1 MDRKTKRRARVL
13 AGFLIVMSVCT
24 VLSRAA
30 ASVLVAQVQ
39 VEKPGRGK
47 LSYSCGGSGTVV
59 PVQEKTIFLW
69 ADQQV
74 EWAAETG
81 SIVKAGDC
89 LIQFRMEHLQRAIQ
103 NKQAE
108 LAQLEIQIQ
117 QQQISARGT
126 ARVPT
131 AERALQNLKDAKER
145 LQEAQE
151 KEAKAQEEYDQFGGS
166 AWTGL
171 SSGRSGTISGRSDN
185 GAEGGQTG
193 SFGDAVSAGQQ
204 TGGFGDM
211 SGNQRAGGLGDASAS
226 QQSASSEGTSGSDQP
241 GASVC
246 TSSGRQPGAFGGSSG
261 SDESGNSD
269 DTSGGQPGISGGTPG
284 GSQPGTSGGT
294 PGGSQ
299 PGTSGGSSGSDRPG
313 NSDDTSGS
321 NRPGNSDDTSGS
333 NHPGNSDD
341 TSGSNHPG
349 NSDDTSGGQPGGDTP
364 GTPGGATDG
373 DQPGTSDDNPGA
385 IFPDDSSNMSSRE
398 QELKAALQQAQ
409 ADVEAARQ
417 AVAQAQTDYT
427 FAQKE
432 DSAQSTNEA
441 NAVQSAQ
448 LGAQSLNVQA
458 DTARRALEELTA
470 YQNAGGKICAEQEC
484 TVLMSSV
491 QTGTFTTGAEV
502 MVTGSGGWKLKGYA
516 DAKDK
521 EKLKAGAEAEIRLG
535 AGKKKTVRIE
545 SIAAERAAGSGNGAG
560 ERGSSSQS
568 LQFCWYA
575 RLPEN
580 TAAENGNAFTWNVN
594 SSSDQEYE
602 QLIPLTALRED
613 STGAYCLI
621 LSEEK
626 NMLGRVQTAR
636 RIPVTVLEKDA
647 QKAAVTSTLQ
657 GTDQIIVSSEK
668 YVEEGDRVRIKE

>member
-1 MDRKTKRRARVL
+1 
-13 AGFLIVMSVCT
+13 MSVCT

-81 SIVKAGDC
+81 STVKAGDC

-131 AERALQNLKDAKER
+131 AERALQNLKDAKEK

-151 KEAKAQEEYDQFGGS
+151 KEAKAQEEYEQYGGS

-171 SSGRSGTISGRSDN
+171 SSGRSGTISGRSDS
-185 GAEGGQTG
+185 GAEGGQAG
-193 SFGDAVSAGQQ
+193 SFGDA
-204 TGGFGDM
+204 
-211 SGNQRAGGLGDASAS
+211 
-226 QQSASSEGTSGSDQP
+226 SGSQP
-241 GASVC
+241 
-246 TSSGRQPGAFGGSSG
+246 
-261 SDESGNSD
+261 E
-269 DTSGGQPGISGGTPG
+269 TSGGTPGGSRPGTSGGTPG

-299 PGTSGGSSGSDRPG
+299 PGTSGGTPGGDQPGTSGGSSGSDRPG

-321 NRPGNSDDTSGS
+321 DRPGNSDDTSGS

-341 TSGSNHPG
+341 TSGGH
-349 NSDDTSGGQPGGDTP
+349 PGGDTP

-373 DQPGTSDDNPGA
+373 DQPGTSDDDPGA
-385 IFPDDSSNMSSRE
+385 IFPDDSSNLSSRE

-521 EKLKAGAEAEIRLG
+521 EKLKAGVEAEIRLG
-535 AGKKKTVRIE
+535 AGKKKTVWIE

-560 ERGSSSQS
+560 ESGSSSQS